1 MLSRGNP
8 FCFFAYRTCGEAH
21 GVVEHPA
28 KDEHQ
33 MKTGW
38 RIGILLSGLCLAL
51 GTARAGTSDGQE
63 TKRGLKYW
71 GNDPYAALSVA
82 KQQRK
87 LLLVEFYADWDYR
100 SRWMSER
107 VLSDSTVRSLIEAE
121 FLAVQVPTDT
131 PDGADL
137 AQMYQVTAYPSIVV
151 FNTNGDVV
159 DKIDTTLDAE
169 DFEQRL
175 QAILMTT
182 QGAGAW
188 QMRQVY
194 SAAENGDTLATDQ
207 AMEEFLAGQLPTD
220 VATSICWPL
229 FENGVVNRF
238 GSPAFDYLEKHVSIF
253 RQQLGAGKVDPVLTE
268 TLLRAML
275 AYTVGSAPFQAEATQ
290 KIVTSAHNLGL
301 SAEPLLQSMAEV
313 AELRGSDELTL
324 YVARLGLL
332 MDQVPESY
340 QLPLAISLEVVAER
354 GDKEARNAAA
364 RIVNHVRVAQFSVN
378 NATIL
383 EELGERLK

>member
-8 FCFFAYRTCGEAH
+8 FCFFACRTYGEAH

-38 RIGILLSGLCLAL
+38 RIGFLLSGLCLAL

-63 TKRGLKYW
+63 AKRGLKYW

-207 AMEEFLAGQLPTD
+207 AMEEF
-220 VATSICWPL
+220 
-229 FENGVVNRF
+229 
-238 GSPAFDYLEKHVSIF
+238 
-253 RQQLGAGKVDPVLTE
+253 
-268 TLLRAML
+268 
-275 AYTVGSAPFQAEATQ
+275 
-290 KIVTSAHNLGL
+290 
-301 SAEPLLQSMAEV
+301 
-313 AELRGSDELTL
+313 
-324 YVARLGLL
+324 
-332 MDQVPESY
+332 
-340 QLPLAISLEVVAER
+340 
-354 GDKEARNAAA
+354 
-364 RIVNHVRVAQFSVN
+364 
-378 NATIL
+378 
-383 EELGERLK
+383 

>member
-1 MLSRGNP
+1 
-8 FCFFAYRTCGEAH
+8 
-21 GVVEHPA
+21 
-28 KDEHQ
+28 
-33 MKTGW
+33 MKIGW
-38 RIGILLSGLCLAL
+38 RIGFLLSGLCLAL

-82 KQQRK
+82 KQQHK
-87 LLLVEFYADWDYR
+87 LLLVEFYADWNYR
-100 SRWMSER
+100 CRWMSEH
-107 VLSDSTVRSLIEAE
+107 VLGDSTVRSLIEAD
-121 FLAVQVPTDT
+121 FLAVQVPTNT

-137 AQMYQVTAYPSIVV
+137 AQLYQVTGYPAIVI
-151 FNTNGDVV
+151 FSSGGDVL

-175 QAILMTT
+175 QAILMTM
-182 QGAGAW
+182 QGTGTW
-188 QMRQVY
+188 KMRQVY
-194 SAAENGDTLATDQ
+194 AAAENGDAQTTDLA
-207 AMEEFLAGQLPTD
+207 MSEFLAGQLPTD
-220 VATSICWPL
+220 VATGICWPL

-238 GSPAFDYLEKHVSIF
+238 GSPAFEYLEKYASVF
-253 RQQLGAGKVDPVLTE
+253 RQQLGADKVDPVLTE
-268 TLLRAML
+268 TLLQAML
-275 AYTVGSAPFQAEATQ
+275 AYTVGSIPFQVEATQ
-290 KIVTSAHNLGL
+290 KIVASAHALGL
-301 SAEPLLQSMAEV
+301 SVEPLLQSMAEV
-313 AELRGSDELTL
+313 AELRGSDELAL

-378 NATIL
+378 NAAIL